1 MKNCNSLLKTF
12 SLARLVGNEPRRVF
26 RRLSY
31 LSPTTMA
38 GAS

>member
-1 MKNCNSLLKTF
+1 MEEIPFRNI
-12 SLARLVGNEPRRVF
+12 EPRRVF